1 MMPFNSVKQTV
12 LAALIIISSASFT
25 AFQAC
30 NAIPKPKFLPAAE
43 LVCDGLEDFEHL
55 HNGIL
60 SISMLMERGDYN
72 DALQVAF
79 SLLELFDETKDVK
92 GLNELRALIFLL
104 ESVIKDQ
111 HEPH

>member
-1 MMPFNSVKQTV
+1 MTSRQTA
-12 LAALIIISSASFT
+12 LAIYAVAAVALSATLWT
-25 AFQAC
+25 AC
-30 NAIPKPKFLPAAE
+30 HLPTEPKFLPAAE

-60 SISMLMERGDYN
+60 SIGMLMERGDYN

-111 HEPH
+111 HELPH